1 MLRRLFLTLS
11 CVVSIALSTPAENW
25 PEAHWAEST
34 PAEAGLDAAGLDAM
48 ATFAGGRGCV
58 VRGGKMVYTWGD
70 ATKRGDVASAVKPWF
85 SAFLFLAVESG
96 KIESLDTPL
105 VTFEPRLTELNAALD
120 HKDRNITF
128 RHAANQT
135 SCYGVTEAPG
145 TAFNYCDWQMALFA
159 DTLFGKV
166 YGHGWDTVN
175 GAVLGPLL
183 TDLLQCEDNP
193 TFSAF
198 GEKGR
203 RGRLGVSP
211 RDFARFGLLFLR
223 EGRWQDRQIIS
234 AEHARMAV
242 TSPLPPALPRTARTV
257 SEMIPDQRSLGS
269 EKIPNDQTDHFG
281 SYSWLWWVNGVDRD
295 GLRNWPDAPEDTFC
309 ALGHKNGQRGMAV
322 IPSLDLIVSWNETTL
337 GEHPVKEKPL
347 NTMLKLLVSSLR
359 PSSPGAP
366 ASTPRE

>member
-1 MLRRLFLTLS
+1 MITRLLLLVAFLAS
-11 CVVSIALSTPAENW
+11 PALAEVW

-34 PAEAGLDAAGLDAM
+34 PTEAGLDAAGLDAM
-48 ATFAGGRGCV
+48 AAFVGGRGCV

-85 SAFLFLAVESG
+85 STFVFMALESG

-105 VTFEPRLTELNAALD
+105 VTFEPRLGEINAALD

-135 SCYGVTEAPG
+135 SCYGVSEAPG
-145 TAFNYCDWQMALFA
+145 SAFHYCDWQMALFS

-166 YGHGWDTVN
+166 YGHGWDTVD
-175 GAVLGPLL
+175 GAVLGPVL
-183 TDLLQCEDNP
+183 TDLLQCEDSP

-211 RDFARFGLLFLR
+211 RDFARFGLMYLR
-223 EGRWQDRQIIS
+223 QGRWRDRQILS
-234 AEHARMAV
+234 VEHARMAV
-242 TSPLPPALPRTARTV
+242 TSPLPASLPRSARVV
-257 SEMIPDQRSLGS
+257 SEMIAGQRSSGS
-269 EKIPNDQTDHFG
+269 EKVPNNQTDHFG
-281 SYSWLWWVNGVDRD
+281 SYSWLWWINGVDRE
-295 GLRNWPDAPEDTFC
+295 GARNWPDAPEDVFC

-322 IPSLDLIVSWNETTL
+322 FPSLDLIVSWNDTTL
-337 GEHPVKEKPL
+337 GDHPEQEKPI
-347 NTMLKLLVSSLR
+347 NTMFRLLMTSLLPAYPDE
-359 PSSPGAP
+359 PS
-366 ASTPRE
+366 STPRE

>member
-1 MLRRLFLTLS
+1 MLRRLFLPLS
-11 CVVSIALSTPAENW
+11 CAVSIALSTPAEVW
-25 PEAHWAEST
+25 PEVHWDEST
-34 PAEAGLDAAGLDAM
+34 PAEAGLDAAGLDAI
-48 ATFAGGRGCV
+48 AAFVGGRGCV

-85 SAFLFLAVESG
+85 STFLFLAVESG

-105 VTFEPRLTELNAALD
+105 VTFEPRLAEINAALD
-120 HKDRNITF
+120 HKDRNTTF

-145 TAFNYCDWQMALFA
+145 SAFNYCDWQMALFA

-166 YGHGWDTVN
+166 YGHDWDTVDN
-175 GAVLGPLL
+175 AVLAPLL
-183 TDLLQCEDNP
+183 ADRLQCEDSP

-211 RDFARFGLLFLR
+211 RDFARFGLLYLR
-223 EGRWQDRQIIS
+223 QGRWRDTQVIG

-242 TSPLPPALPRTARTV
+242 TSPLPAALPRTARTV

-295 GLRNWPDAPEDTFC
+295 GLRNWPDAPKDTFC
-309 ALGHKNGQRGMAV
+309 ALGHKNGQRGLAV
-322 IPSLDLIVSWNETTL
+322 IPSLDLIISWNDTTL
-337 GEHPVKEKPL
+337 GDHPVKEKPL
-347 NTMLKLLVSSLR
+347 NTMLKLLVNSLR
-359 PSSPGAP
+359 PSSPDAP
-366 ASTPRE
+366 ASTRPE